1 MSNTGY
7 MLHICYNRIMEIT
20 TTKEELKQKLELYFL
35 EDFIKTLESSELD
48 EDEKEA
54 NMVLSKKK
62 RKADAEGLA
71 DMIFKAYGID

>member
-1 MSNTGY
+1 MSNTGH

-20 TTKEELKQKLELYFL
+20 TTKEELKQKLESYFL
-35 EDFIKTLESSELD
+35 EDFIKTLESAELD

-54 NMVLSKKK
+54 NLVLSKKK

>member
-1 MSNTGY
+1 
-7 MLHICYNRIMEIT
+7 MEIT
-20 TTKEELKQKLELYFL
+20 TTKEELKQKLESYFL
-35 EDFIKTLESSELD
+35 EDFIKTLESAELD

-54 NMVLSKKK
+54 NLVLSKKK